1 MEVETAGNLNIEPVL
16 GDLMVFWSS
25 RGSGVTGSW
34 IIKLY

>member
-1 MEVETAGNLNIEPVL
+1 VL

-34 IIKLY
+34 IIKLYWIKRKRWIYHGF